1 MRRRFE
7 SSRGH
12 GALLGSGRLR
22 AILLLGNAALSQTIA
37 LAVTF
42 FVAIGVIVNLLVV
55 YIVGGVLAERR
66 ENQERR
72 ERGV

>member
-1 MRRRFE
+1 M
-7 SSRGH
+7 
-12 GALLGSGRLR
+12 
-22 AILLLGNAALSQTIA
+22 LLLGNAALSQTIA